1 MTDPLPPVLG
11 DQEEVEIVTRAGA
24 DAPTHRTTIW
34 VVTVNDRLFA
44 RTYRGP
50 SSRWYREAL
59 AQPACELEATSRSYS
74 VTVRLI
80 ADGEVWQQVSEAY
93 RTKYAGD
100 PSTPA
105 MLRAE
110 VLPTT
115 IEFRPR

>member
-1 MTDPLPPVLG
+1 MTDSMASALG
-11 DQEEVEIVTRAGA
+11 ELEEVEIVTRASA
-24 DAPTHRTTIW
+24 EAPVHRTTIW
-34 VVTVNDRLFA
+34 VVAVNGRLFA

-59 AQPACELEATSRSYS
+59 AQPACELEATSRSYPM
-74 VTVRLI
+74 TVRPVTE
-80 ADGEVWQQVSEAY
+80 GEVWQEVSEAY